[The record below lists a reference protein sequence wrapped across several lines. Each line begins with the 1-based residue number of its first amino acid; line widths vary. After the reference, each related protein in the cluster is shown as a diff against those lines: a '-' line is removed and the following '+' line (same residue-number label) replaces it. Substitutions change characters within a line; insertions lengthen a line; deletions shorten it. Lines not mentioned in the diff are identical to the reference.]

1 MATRILSCILALAC
15 GAGQA
20 VAGEWRMMP
29 FKDAEWSPDFTVA
42 LTYGVLDPDTNIAD
56 SDGALGLQV
65 SLNCP
70 WFSPPSG
77 IIRQQFNLNRFDDHG
92 LELTTFEINPRYYIG
107 DGNLRFGFGPGFGY
121 MWADPPLGGNE
132 GLWTLQL
139 GADIEYRTGALF
151 LGLGTRYQF
160 TENERVGFSRDSGM
174 DNWLTTAKVGM
185 NF

>member
-1 MATRILSCILALAC
+1 MA
-15 GAGQA
+15 
-20 VAGEWRMMP
+20 
-29 FKDAEWSPDFTVA
+29 
-42 LTYGVLDPDTNIAD
+42 Y
-56 SDGALGLQV
+56 
-65 SLNCP
+65 

-174 DNWLTTAKVGM
+174 DNWLTTVKVGM